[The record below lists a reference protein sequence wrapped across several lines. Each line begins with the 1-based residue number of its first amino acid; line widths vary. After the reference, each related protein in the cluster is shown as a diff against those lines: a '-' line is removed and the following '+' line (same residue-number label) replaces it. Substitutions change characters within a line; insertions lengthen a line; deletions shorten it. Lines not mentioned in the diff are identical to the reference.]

1 MAKLELSGQTDARK
15 KPSPRESVLHGH
27 SISLLSSKPGQP
39 HPLTSSST
47 SLCWV
52 LSSYTAIQLRSKHN
66 VRLNLLHLFFKCCI
80 CGTSPPVVSSLSMCQ
95 LGYSPFWQEERT
107 QFQWERGLAQAALP
121 KCWWFESLWKIYPPG
136 SQTVFVRCFTLNL
149 KR

>member
-15 KPSPRESVLHGH
+15 KPSPQESVLHGH

-47 SLCWV
+47 SLCWM
-52 LSSYTAIQLRSKHN
+52 LSSYMAIQLRSKHN

-95 LGYSPFWQEERT
+95 LGYSPFRQERENSIPMKERPCT
-107 QFQWERGLAQAALP
+107 
-121 KCWWFESLWKIYPPG
+121 G
-136 SQTVFVRCFTLNL
+136 SAP
-149 KR
+149 